1 MAATKAKATKA
12 KAKGG
17 KTATAAAEQRVMRV
31 IDRSTIEID
40 AQQNSAQLIAFDALE
55 AAGAERL
62 KLAGKALETSPV
74 CVDAWGILAT
84 EAPEGT
90 AFALDL
96 WRQAVAAGE
105 VALGPWR
112 MAEYRGEFWGLVETR
127 PYMRARLGLAMELR
141 RQDQHAESIDTLR
154 GSLAL
159 NPNDNQGIRYILLD
173 WLLEAGANAEAA
185 ALHAAYGEDGSAA
198 WDYAATLLAFR
209 DSGDGP
215 AAAKALQAALAN
227 NPHVPELL
235 LGRVAPPAQ
244 EPEYYS
250 PGDKSEAVVYLETAA
265 AGWRGTPGALD
276 WLGRAVPAG
285 PAAEKPKPK
294 RGRKLPKQDG

>member
-1 MAATKAKATKA
+1 MAAT

-17 KTATAAAEQRVMRV
+17 KTAAAAAERRVMRV
-31 IDRSTIEID
+31 IERSAVEID

-62 KLAGKALETSPV
+62 KLAGKALEVSPV

-90 AFALDL
+90 PFVLDL

-112 MAEYRGEFWGLVETR
+112 IAEYKGEFWGLMATR

-141 RQDQHAESIDTLR
+141 RQDRSAEAIDTLR

-173 WLLEAGANAEAA
+173 WLLEAGADAEAA
-185 ALHAAYGEDGSAA
+185 ALHAAYDEDGSAA

-209 DSGDGP
+209 KAGDSP
-215 AAAKALQAALAN
+215 AAAKALRAALAN
-227 NPHVPELL
+227 NPHVPDLL
-235 LGRVAPPAQ
+235 LGRVAPPAR

-250 PGDKSEAVVYLETAA
+250 PGDQSEAVVYLETAA
-265 AGWRGTPGALD
+265 AGWRGTPGALE
-276 WLGRAVPAG
+276 WLARAVPAG
-285 PAAEKPKPK
+285 PAAKPK
-294 RGRKLPKQDG
+294 RGRKLPQQDG